1 MFEELGVLA
10 EDVFSINEKAHYH
23 GIDVLAWSWSR
34 PTQSWMTKALRNCI
48 SVPLISRIVNRVVG
62 IMLPVMGLPDAD
74 VVALWR
80 SRLALM
86 SRAASVSSE
95 IGFHCYF
102 RKCDAV

>member
-1 MFEELGVLA
+1 M
-10 EDVFSINEKAHYH
+10 
-23 GIDVLAWSWSR
+23 
-34 PTQSWMTKALRNCI
+34 MKALGNCI
-48 SVPLISRIVNRVVG
+48 SVPLISRIVNTVVG

-95 IGFHCYF
+95 LGLHCYF
-102 RKCDAV
+102 RKGDAV

>member
-1 MFEELGVLA
+1 MM
-10 EDVFSINEKAHYH
+10 KAF
-23 GIDVLAWSWSR
+23 G
-34 PTQSWMTKALRNCI
+34 NCI

-86 SRAASVSSE
+86 SRAASVSELMRCSWMKKK
-95 IGFHCYF
+95 F
-102 RKCDAV
+102 RFSLDADC